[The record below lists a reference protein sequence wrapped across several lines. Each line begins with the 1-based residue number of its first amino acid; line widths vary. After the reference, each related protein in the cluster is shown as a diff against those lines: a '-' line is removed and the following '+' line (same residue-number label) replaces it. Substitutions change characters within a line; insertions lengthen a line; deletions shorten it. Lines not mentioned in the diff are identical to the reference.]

1 MEGGVVEGRQGV
13 VVGSWGMV
21 VAGKAMASG
30 WREMWGVVNSWRRWF
45 VEMGSREMGRGVD
58 RGNWEGSKVIER
70 LLRDW

>member
-1 MEGGVVEGRQGV
+1 MMNWGVMVDWLMEGGVVEGRQGV

-30 WREMWGVVNSWRRWF
+30 WREVWGVVNNWWGGF

-58 RGNWEGSKVIER
+58 
-70 LLRDW
+70 